1 MLSFDANPFL
11 ENDMPRFDDFR
22 RRLEL
27 EILGH
32 PVVQANPYTAWFS
45 RGEADEAQVKD
56 LIEQFSVFSN
66 HFLVVQAKRLV
77 NAGTEEGERCA
88 RAILVNECGVGLE
101 PRTGEA
107 EGRTFSNR
115 NAHLEWLRETG
126 RALGLDPR
134 RLGRWDLGRE
144 ETHEF
149 LDGLD
154 RTYGSRDGLVGA
166 GASFAIESWAA
177 FGIAQGPEREAK
189 NFWKQLIAGLE
200 LFDARV
206 RRPQGLAPLPLGFF
220 KFHFVTEAGHG
231 AAVWEELRK
240 SFDDPDFDPDVFLDA
255 GREALD
261 AIHLF
266 WTGLDRERRR
276 LDAPLTPARADVE
289 LDLAQLGF

>member
-1 MLSFDANPFL
+1 
-11 ENDMPRFDDFR
+11 MPRFEDFR
-22 RRLEL
+22 RRVED
-27 EILGH
+27 EILAH
-32 PVVQANPYTAWFS
+32 PVVQANPYTSWFK
-45 RGEADEAQVKD
+45 RGLADEAQVKD

-88 RAILVNECGVGLE
+88 RAILVNECGVAME
-101 PRTGEA
+101 PKTGST
-107 EGRTFSNR
+107 EGRTFANH

-126 RALGLDPR
+126 KALGLDPR
-134 RLGRWDLGRE
+134 KLGRWDLGRE

-177 FGIAQGPEREAK
+177 FGIGKGPALEDR
-189 NFWKQLIAGLE
+189 NFWHELIAGLE
-200 LFDARV
+200 AFDKRL

-220 KFHFVTEAGHG
+220 RFHFVTEAGHG
-231 AAVWEELRK
+231 LAVWDELK
-240 SFDDPDFDPDVFLDA
+240 ASFDSPDFDPEVFLEA

-261 AIHLF
+261 AIELF
-266 WTGLDRERRR
+266 WAGLDRERRR
-276 LDAPLTPARADVE
+276 LSAPAAPAKADAE
-289 LDLAQLGF
+289 LDLAQIGF